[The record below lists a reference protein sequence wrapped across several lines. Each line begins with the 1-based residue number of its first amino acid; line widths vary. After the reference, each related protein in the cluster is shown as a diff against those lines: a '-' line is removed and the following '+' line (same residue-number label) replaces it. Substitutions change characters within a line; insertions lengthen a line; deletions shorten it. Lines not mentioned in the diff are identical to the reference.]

1 MTVGAEKAP
10 EGLSVVKEGQAETG
24 RALKARDLIRS
35 HIGNLAG
42 SKPPTGQGSDAAKE
56 CAESPRSLLL
66 GYQ

>member
-1 MTVGAEKAP
+1 MTVDAEKAP

-42 SKPPTGQGSDAAKE
+42 SKPDRSGLGRRE
-56 CAESPRSLLL
+56 GMCRIISLLL
-66 GYQ
+66 PGYQ